1 MGASTPKSR
10 PAGTLLEE
18 LVVEKAALE
27 VEEKEET
34 NLKGSSLALEEQP
47 TVMKS
52 DEEGEEEDLGS
63 TAVEEVDKAALG
75 VEEEEETN
83 LMGSSCSATVT
94 LSLPLFSPMGSLL
107 AAPADPLLGSLSP
120 ASLSWSGCTVTPPRS
135 ITLTL

>member
-63 TAVEEVDKAALG
+63 TAVEAALG

-83 LMGSSCSATVT
+83 LKGSSSSATVT

-120 ASLSWSGCTVTPPRS
+120 ASLSLSGCTVTPPRS
-135 ITLTL
+135 ITLSL